1 MLALVDSPA
10 HPKTA
15 GLPAS
20 RSRVLLVEDDPES
33 ALFCTHVLEKR
44 GRFEVTHT
52 ADPVAALALAVA
64 ASWDLVIADLDLPV
78 MSGLEFV
85 AALGLIAPGLPV
97 ILVTASP
104 DDAWSASGERGR
116 QPDALLVKPVPG
128 DLLLTTAMTLSSHI
142 GPAGQRGSPGRH
154 A

>member
-1 MLALVDSPA
+1 MLALVDSPTY
-10 HPKTA
+10 PKTVA
-15 GLPAS
+15 P
-20 RSRVLLVEDDPES
+20 RRRVLLVEDDPES

-52 ADPVAALALAVA
+52 ADPVAALALIVA
-64 ASWDLVIADLDLPV
+64 ASWDLVIAGLDLPV

-97 ILVTASP
+97 VLVTASP

-116 QPDALLVKPVPG
+116 QPDALLAKPVPG
-128 DLLLTTAMTLSSHI
+128 DLLLTTAAAL
-142 GPAGQRGSPGRH
+142 ASPGGQTSRMGG
-154 A
+154 